1 MTEWHE
7 WVPVVRVRAG
17 LGDVEPQVYTGYS
30 ATVENSGAV
39 VIFQVEPQPMSRDGA
54 VRRKSKGKCIALAN
68 GMWEIVEQEWEPV
81 GDGGLRVQ

>member
-1 MTEWHE
+1 
-7 WVPVVRVRAG
+7 
-17 LGDVEPQVYTGYS
+17 
-30 ATVENSGAV
+30 VENSGAV